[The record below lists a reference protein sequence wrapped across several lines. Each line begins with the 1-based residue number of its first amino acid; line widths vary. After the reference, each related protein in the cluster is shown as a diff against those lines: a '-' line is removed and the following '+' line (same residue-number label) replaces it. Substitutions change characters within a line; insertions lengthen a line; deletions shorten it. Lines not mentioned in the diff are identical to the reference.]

1 VELFFEV
8 YGIAAPQGSKKSIGN
23 GRFIEASKKLPAWR
37 KRVREAAADAVA
49 SANWVTL
56 SGPTELS
63 VVFFLPRP
71 KSVTATRRPLPT
83 VPPDIDKLVRG
94 VFDSC
99 TDAGVWDDDSLVCKI
114 SAHKMYDDAREPG
127 ASITVR
133 SLLDLGVSLPGVA
146 DNLV

>member
-8 YGIAAPQGSKKSIGN
+8 YGIPAPQGSKKSVGN
-23 GRFIEASKKLPAWR
+23 NRFVEASKKLPAWR
-37 KRVREAAADAVA
+37 KAVAEAAEAAVDN
-49 SANWVTL
+49 ANWVAL
-56 SGPTELS
+56 SGPVELS

-71 KSVTATRRPLPT
+71 RSVPASKRPLPT
-83 VPPDIDKLVRG
+83 VPPDIDKLVRAVG
-94 VFDSC
+94 DSC
-99 TDAGVWDDDSLVCKI
+99 TTAGVWEDDSLICKL

-127 ASITVR
+127 ASVTVR